1 VNFLR
6 ETALIFRRQLGMSLR
21 TPIWVVVGLAQPI
34 MYLTFFGPL
43 VERVL
48 VQADPGIGS
57 TAAWQVFVP
66 GLLVQLGLFSSLF
79 VGFNVIADVR
89 FGILERMRVTPVSR
103 GALLVGRLLRDVV
116 LVEVQSVI
124 LLLVAA
130 LAFGLRAPI
139 GGVLLGLVL
148 VGLLVAA
155 LTALSYAAGLITKNE
170 DSFSPLLNFVVVPAL
185 LLSGVLLPMSLAP
198 TWLDVISRLNPLR
211 YILDGMRATF
221 LGQYTSAAL
230 LGGGIAAVLLT
241 AFAIAFGWT
250 VFVRENN

>member
-48 VQADPGIGS
+48 VQSDPGI
-57 TAAWQVFVP
+57 
-66 GLLVQLGLFSSLF
+66 GLFSSLF